1 MENEDPY
8 HRQAPWP
15 PRSKVKVA
23 MSHGASDRC
32 WPISRERKVLEIPKL
47 VGRLPTLR
55 AILRTCFRVKRSK
68 VKVSRETESV
78 SYLRSE
84 KAYEL
89 QNWYADR
96 ACYQLPR
103 PAIKVYE
110 VGFLFYNL
118 FHITVIKPPMFLIK
132 KGSLLTI
139 AAGTATVL
147 AVEQN
152 KHSSSKRKTGVGR
165 TRVKPGFRS
174 NAIACVA

>member
-23 MSHGASDRC
+23 MSHGAPDKC
-32 WPISRERKVLEIPKL
+32 WPISRERKVPETPKL

-68 VKVSRETESV
+68 IKVSRETESV
-78 SYLRSE
+78 SYLRSG

-89 QNWYADR
+89 QNWYAGR

-103 PAIKVYE
+103 PAIKAYE
-110 VGFLFYNL
+110 VGFLHAGGGIPCRPN
-118 FHITVIKPPMFLIK
+118 P
-132 KGSLLTI
+132 
-139 AAGTATVL
+139 AATKLVGNQL
-147 AVEQN
+147 A
-152 KHSSSKRKTGVGR
+152 SIRLGWRKE
-165 TRVKPGFRS
+165 
-174 NAIACVA
+174 CW